1 MHDLFCRHTALPPH
15 TSEQFYD
22 CKAHRAATTYL
33 GTVLRLQ
40 GTPRCHHIPRNSST
54 IARHT
59 ALPPHTSEQF
69 YDCKAHRAA
78 TTYLGTVLR
87 LQGTPRCHHMPR
99 NSSTIARHTALPPHA
114 SEQFYDCKAPAVVAV
129 CDSDD
134 TATWPT
140 DMFSTKCAACCLRR
154 AVGCDPAHALRLQD
168 TAGQN
173 DAWYGSHLPAPCAY
187 RACQT
192 RFGWPFSASSG
203 AATSGLGRAGHVVV
217 TYFYFSFGVL
227 SC

>member
-1 MHDLFCRHTALPPH
+1 MCQPHFILLGFHRSLRTVFLEGSTTQFGSKAQIISSQPFFTMVAIIAIRDVFCARARKVLGAKHVSNPEPKKGKPH
-15 TSEQFYD
+15 ICMIYF
-22 CKAHRAATTYL
+22 A
-33 GTVLRLQ
+33 
-40 GTPRCHHIPRNSST
+40 GTPRCHHI
-54 IARHT
+54 
-59 ALPPHTSEQF
+59 
-69 YDCKAHRAA
+69 
-78 TTYLGTVLR
+78 
-87 LQGTPRCHHMPR
+87 PR